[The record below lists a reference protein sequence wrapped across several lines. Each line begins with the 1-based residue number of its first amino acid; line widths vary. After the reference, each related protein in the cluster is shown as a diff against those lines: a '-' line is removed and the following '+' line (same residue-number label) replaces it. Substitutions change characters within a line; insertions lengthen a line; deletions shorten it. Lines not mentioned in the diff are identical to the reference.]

1 MSTHFKKKKKKEGGG
16 SEIIGIRNM
25 LSVVWGWRGTHK
37 GLLILSLP
45 FLPSLH
51 LLAWEGGSNLPCLPL
66 EQTKAFAEAVY
77 AP

>member
-1 MSTHFKKKKKKEGGG
+1 MSTHLKKEEEEGGG

-25 LSVVWGWRGTHK
+25 LSMVWGWHGTHK
-37 GLLILSLP
+37 RLLILPLP
-45 FLPSLH
+45 FLPSLC
-51 LLAWEGGSNLPCLPL
+51 LLAWEGGSNLPCLPP